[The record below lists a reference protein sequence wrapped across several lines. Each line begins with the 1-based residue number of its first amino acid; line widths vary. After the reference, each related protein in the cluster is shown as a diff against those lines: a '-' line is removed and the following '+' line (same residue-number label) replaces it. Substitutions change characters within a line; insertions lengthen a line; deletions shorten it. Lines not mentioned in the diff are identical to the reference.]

1 MDVSSSIG
9 EIKGIGAKTEQLF
22 HKLGVY
28 TVGDILLHYPR
39 DYEKLPPL
47 QTVGELLGG
56 ETAEGMTAA
65 VAARVERVPLVRS
78 TGRMQVTTLTLRDQ
92 DQSLSLVWFRMP
104 YLKSTLKVGEY
115 FVFLGKLS
123 KKGNRL
129 SMDQP
134 QILSP
139 EKYQDMQNCLWP
151 CYALTQG
158 LSKNM
163 VSKTVKQALEQ
174 LDLSRDYLPEDIRQR
189 LYLAETNFALENIHF
204 PESQEALA
212 AARRRLVFD
221 EFFQFILAAQLQK
234 QQMEQ
239 VKNEFVF
246 GPMEGSWADMV
257 IEKLPYALTGAQRR
271 VLKEVRE
278 NMRDEIIMQRLIQ
291 GDVGSGKTILA
302 FLAMLDCAQNGY
314 QSALM
319 APTEVLA
326 RQHYETFTHL
336 CEAYGLKVHVILLT
350 GSMTQREKRR
360 AYDRIQLY
368 SSAMVIGTHALIQ
381 ERTVF
386 DNLALVITDEQHR
399 FGVKQR
405 ETLYLKGAQPHI
417 LVMSATPIPRTLGII
432 LYGDLDISV
441 IDEVPARRLPIK
453 NCVVSPAYRPKAY
466 QFIQKEVEKGHQ
478 AYVICPLVEESEGL
492 EAENVVDYAEKLRQE
507 LPGLTIACLHGKMKG
522 ALKNQIMEEYAAGQ
536 IQVLVSTTVIEVG
549 VNVPNA
555 TVMMIEDAQRFGLA
569 QLHQLRGR
577 VGRGEA
583 QSYCI
588 MLNTSDG
595 QRAKKRLEILNKSND
610 GFFIASEDLKLR
622 GPGDFF
628 GIRQSGLLEF
638 QLGDI
643 YQDSD
648 LLKLASEEAKK
659 LLAEDPE
666 LSDERNQSIREQ
678 VLRYLDD
685 CAETVNL

>member
-1 MDVSSSIG
+1 MDFCSSIG

-39 DYEKLPPL
+39 DYEKMPPL
-47 QTVGELLGG
+47 QSVGELLAG
-56 ETAEGMTAA
+56 EVTEGMTAA
-65 VAARVERVPLVRS
+65 VAARVEKVPLARN
-78 TGRMQVTTLTLRDQ
+78 TGRMQVTTLTVRERGH
-92 DQSLSLVWFRMP
+92 SLSLVWFRMP
-104 YLKSTLKVGEY
+104 YLKSILKVGEY
-115 FVFLGKLS
+115 FVFLGKLQR
-123 KKGNRL
+123 KGNSL

-234 QQMEQ
+234 KQMER

-246 GPMEGSWADMV
+246 GPMEGSWADEV
-257 IEKLPYALTGAQRR
+257 LLKLPYDLTGAQKRTLR
-271 VLKEVRE
+271 EVRE
-278 NMRDEIIMQRLIQ
+278 NMRGDTIMQRLIQ

-326 RQHYETFTHL
+326 RQHYETFREL
-336 CEAYGLKVHVILLT
+336 CEKYELKVHVILLT

-368 SSAMVIGTHALIQ
+368 SGAMVIGTHALIQ

-405 ETLYLKGAQPHI
+405 ENLYLKGSQPHI
-417 LVMSATPIPRTLGII
+417 LVMSATPIPRTLAII

-441 IDEVPARRLPIK
+441 VDEVPARRLPIK
-453 NCVVSPAYRPKAY
+453 NCVVPPSYRPKAY
-466 QFIQKEVEKGHQ
+466 QFIKNEVEKGHQ

-492 EAENVVDYAEKLRQE
+492 EAENVADYEKKLRQE

-588 MLNTSDG
+588 MMNTSDG
-595 QRAKKRLEILNKSND
+595 ERAKKRLEILNKSND

-648 LLKLASEEAKK
+648 LLKMASQEAKEI
-659 LLAEDPE
+659 LAEDPE
-666 LSDERNQSIREQ
+666 LSDERNRSIREQ
-678 VLRYLDD
+678 VLKYLDA
-685 CAETVNL
+685 CVETANL